1 MKPFILIYEEFL
13 SSNIKTTIIL
23 KPKFQFMA
31 LSAAFVLLTWV
42 FTNKMQSLKTI
53 DGKIIDSQCV
63 IIKLDAITH

>member
-1 MKPFILIYEEFL
+1 MKLFILQYEEFL

-23 KPKFQFMA
+23 KPKFQYMV
-31 LSAAFVLLTWV
+31 LSASFVLLTWV

-63 IIKLDAITH
+63 IIKLDGITH